1 MVKTLGKKYLRILA
15 AFFAASVQAQTIRFS
30 TGLTAPPPTRMAA
43 EVNAAGDFT
52 TLDAFDNFS
61 SLKVADIVKVTGPK
75 APLTYS
81 GDLVGPYPGFSWFV
95 SRHYAIL
102 SDMGDDDVRD
112 ALVLLELA
120 WPHYVRTFQ
129 WRPPASDTHRQAIV
143 LASSR
148 PVLEDCLLHDS
159 INVRLL
165 GGLTLE
171 GFGCAYLYAGAPYQ
185 TRYILLHEGTH
196 LYQYSVSGDT
206 RGCYGFLLEGIADF
220 LSSHIYSPE
229 PRVLEVNVL
238 DRAPIHNHLADGLT
252 DWRKL
257 GKPSFS
263 TLLNDPS
270 PSRGLSVL
278 MTAFL
283 QRDKETTAKW
293 HLFCERIV
301 RDMSQKDAKRTTMTA
316 FREIYG
322 EPKSLDASFARW
334 MSSLKPTFNLVDR
347 DFDQSSD
354 WFFTALPPSNAT
366 ARLEIELDAQVISRK
381 SNVESL
387 ATNPAELCIDMSRPE
402 GSGASA
408 GFSFQG
414 QTFAMSNTWSGGC
427 VFTFSNKAETSS
439 AEVPV
444 AFMRQHESP
453 FEITFNQDAGRS
465 AVTVADR
472 WKQPISQPLS
482 IGISK
487 DSNGTSSSQVTLFAT
502 GSPVEFDFSPLLFP
516 SDVPTSMHCAI
527 EAVPAHPSPEI
538 AFPSFADAVTDWEV
552 IGPFTAA
559 EAPKAD
565 AIPANDANLWAE
577 DGTRLRWRH
586 VAAHP
591 ATPITP
597 PLVNLNEVFRRQG
610 NGLVAYAKAEI
621 ESEADKTA
629 TLFFG
634 VVDGAEVFLNGRRI
648 AARTGKREWSDGNL
662 RIENV
667 KLRKGRNR
675 LLLKLSHVDSTWL
688 LTARLQRT
696 GDN

>member
-1 MVKTLGKKYLRILA
+1 MAKTLGKLFPRILA
-15 AFFAASVQAQTIRFS
+15 ALFAASAQAQTIRFTTS
-30 TGLTAPPPTRMAA
+30 RMAPPPTRMAA
-43 EVNAAGDFT
+43 EINADADST
-52 TLDAFDNFS
+52 TLDAIDNIS
-61 SLKVADIVKVTGPK
+61 SLKVVDIVKVTGSE

-81 GDLVGPYPGFSWFV
+81 GDLIGPYPGFSWFV

-102 SDMGDDDVRD
+102 SDMDDDSVRD
-112 ALVLLELA
+112 ALVLMELA

-148 PVLEDCLLHDS
+148 SVLEDCLLHDS
-159 INVRLL
+159 IHAKLL

-196 LYQYSVSGDT
+196 LYQYSLSGDT

-220 LSSHIYSPE
+220 LSSHIYVPGS
-229 PRVLEVNVL
+229 RILHVNVL

-263 TLLNDPS
+263 ALLDDPS

-293 HLFCERIV
+293 HLFCERVV
-301 RDMSQKDAKRTTMTA
+301 RDMAQKDAKHTTMKA
-316 FREIYG
+316 FRAIYG
-322 EPKSLDASFARW
+322 EPKSLDASFAKW

-347 DFDQSSD
+347 DFDQSAE
-354 WFFTALPPSNAT
+354 WRFTALPPSNAT
-366 ARLEIELDAQVISRK
+366 ARLEMKMAASPHVLI
-381 SNVESL
+381 
-387 ATNPAELCIDMSRPE
+387 SRPE
-402 GSGASA
+402 GAGASA

-427 VFTFSNKAETSS
+427 VFTFINGSESS
-439 AEVPV
+439 SVEVPV

-453 FEITFNQDAGRS
+453 FEITLKQAEGKS
-465 AVTVADR
+465 IVTVADR
-472 WKQPISQPLS
+472 RERPISQPLAS
-482 IGISK
+482 SLPK
-487 DSNGTSSSQVTLFAT
+487 DPNSTGSSQITLFAT
-502 GSPVEFDFSPLLFP
+502 GSPVEFDFTPLYFP
-516 SDVPTSMHCAI
+516 SDVPLSMHCAI
-527 EAVPAHPSPEI
+527 ETIPARPSPEI
-538 AFPSFADAVTDWEV
+538 AFPSFADAVTNWEV

-559 EAPKAD
+559 EATKAG
-565 AIPANDANLWAE
+565 AIPTDDANLWAE
-577 DGTRLRWRH
+577 DGTRLRWRR

-597 PLVNLNEVFRRQG
+597 PLVNLNEVFERQG

-621 ESEADKTA
+621 AAERDSTA
-629 TLFFG
+629 TLLLG
-634 VVDGAEVFLNGRRI
+634 VTDGVEVFLNGDKITTRH
-648 AARTGKREWSDGNL
+648 GKREWSDGNL
-662 RIENV
+662 RIEGV

-675 LLLKLSHVDSTWL
+675 ILLKLAHAESTWL
-688 LTARLQRT
+688 LSANVTKSH
-696 GDN
+696 